1 MGQVLRKRAVDSLHL
16 FTQVLVFSPISNLR
30 LLQRMF
36 LRRAI
41 FFFFLEQETMRQKYS
56 EVVYLTISLSCDSTL
71 SSDAVCYFG
80 SP

>member
-41 FFFFLEQETMRQKYS
+41 FFFFFGTGDNEAEIFR
-56 EVVYLTISLSCDSTL
+56 SCLFDNIIKL
-71 SSDAVCYFG
+71 
-80 SP
+80 

>member
-41 FFFFLEQETMRQKYS
+41 FFFFGTGDNEAEIFR
-56 EVVYLTISLSCDSTL
+56 SCLFDNIIKL
-71 SSDAVCYFG
+71 
-80 SP
+80 